1 MGDKGKKI
9 RRECAIIQST
19 RLRFLSEKFE
29 TRPLRGAKFKGPG
42 FCRGFKFC
50 SFPGSNRGPK
60 GCGETV
66 PAVGGEQRYLE
77 VHSGL
82 SVRRG
87 LAPS

>member
-1 MGDKGKKI
+1 MGSEALAERQVLGLA
-9 RRECAIIQST
+9 RRAKAGVLAREPNLKAPA
-19 RLRFLSEKFE
+19 FA
-29 TRPLRGAKFKGPG
+29 GA
-42 FCRGFKFC
+42 FKFC
-50 SFPGSNRGPK
+50 SFPGSDRGPK

-66 PAVGGEQRYLE
+66 PAVGGEQRYLV